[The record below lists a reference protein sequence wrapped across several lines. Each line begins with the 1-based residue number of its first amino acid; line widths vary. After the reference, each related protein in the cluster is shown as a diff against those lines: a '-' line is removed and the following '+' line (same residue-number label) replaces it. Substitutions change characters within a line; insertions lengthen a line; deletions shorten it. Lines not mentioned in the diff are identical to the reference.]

1 MLKPSYIFL
10 WIIFHITAVEL
21 PNKIK
26 KGGLPQIPVTEL
38 VYKSRF
44 SEAVVYYKSLE
55 KIKYKEEWYSLAF
68 AFDCLGYVDTAEK
81 VMNRMFKQFPD
92 KITPEDKLLYSSV
105 LRKKSFYQI
114 SDSLIKDLKTTS
126 SYASQPVFAQFSD
139 ANFLETADNEEFL
152 DVNLEHF
159 RSVDGHDVYGIIKSP
174 VDKKLYMHERLPV
187 YSGLMNNVSLA
198 DTKPYGRIKEI
209 QNLNDTIIS
218 HSTLISKQVW
228 NRHLDL
234 TEIDQFGNQFV
245 TISAP
250 LVNDYDKYL
259 LNIRVMKYDT
269 ARSKIVFKEIGF
281 DRLAYNS
288 SGLAINPY
296 HTNCIFSS
304 DMDGSLGMADLHMG
318 ALVYGVDGIPV
329 VSEFYNLGSVVNS
342 IKGEYDATFLSN
354 DIIMFASEGHVGFG
368 SRDLFAFHLV
378 SQKLVNLG
386 AAVNSRFDEI
396 TPKYIDGFL
405 YFSSNRIANRYDVFR
420 CPLDVNRLENL
431 LNPVI
436 DSVDITVYGG
446 SDVVSNDI
454 SRKVESFK
462 QIRKRLKEEDP
473 RKYNYTRGVDF
484 LLADDSVRVRTIDEI
499 DSISDYQDYKFMT
512 LFHPY
517 GDIVIEAEFEK
528 ELQLLARL
536 LKKRKD
542 WAVVIR
548 SHTDCNGSEK
558 SNMNLSKERAGFLA
572 DYLKYLK
579 VAVGQIIIEG
589 LGEAFPINH
598 CFEGSP
604 CTEEELARNRRTEL
618 LLIKH
623 L

>member
-26 KGGLPQIPVTEL
+26 KKGLPYVPVTEL
-38 VYKSRF
+38 VARNRF
-44 SEAVVYYKSLE
+44 AEAIVHYKSLE
-55 KIKYKEEWYSLAF
+55 KVEYKEEWYSLAF
-68 AFDCLGYVDTAEK
+68 AFDCLGYVDTAEIL
-81 VMNRMFKQFPD
+81 MSRMFKRFPD

-105 LRKKSFYQI
+105 LRKKSSYET
-114 SDSLIKDLKTTS
+114 SDSLIKELKTNS
-126 SYASQPVFAQFSD
+126 LYASQSVFAQFSD
-139 ANFLETADNEEFL
+139 AEFLKTAENEEFL

-159 RSVDGHDVYGIIKSP
+159 RSVEGNDVYGIIKSP
-174 VDKKLYMHERLPV
+174 IDEKLYMHERQPV
-187 YSGLMNNVSLA
+187 YSGLVNNVSSA

-218 HSTLISKQVW
+218 NSTLISKQVW

-250 LVNDYDKYL
+250 LINDFDKYL
-259 LNIRVMKYDT
+259 LNIRLMKYDT
-269 ARSKIVFKEIGF
+269 AKSKIVFKEIGF

-288 SGLAINPY
+288 SGLAVNPS
-296 HTNCIFSS
+296 HTNCVFSS
-304 DMDGSLGMADLHMG
+304 DIDGSLGMADLHMG
-318 ALVYGVDGIPV
+318 TLVYGEDGNPE

-342 IKGEYDATFLSN
+342 IKGEYDATFISD

-368 SRDLFAFHLV
+368 SKDLFAFHLG

-386 AAVNSRFDEI
+386 AAINSRFDEI
-396 TPKYIDGFL
+396 TPKFIDGFL
-405 YFSSNRIANRYDVFR
+405 YFSSNRIANRYDVFK
-420 CPLDVNRLENL
+420 CSLDINRLENL
-431 LNPVI
+431 LNPAT
-436 DSVDITVYGG
+436 DSVDKTVYGG
-446 SDVVSNDI
+446 SSVVSNET
-454 SRKVESFK
+454 SKKLESFK
-462 QIRKRLKEEDP
+462 QIRKRLKEDDP

-484 LLADDSVRVRTIDEI
+484 LLADDSVRVNTIDEI
-499 DSISDYQDYKFMT
+499 DSLSDYRDYKFMT
-512 LFHPY
+512 LFHPS

-548 SHTDCNGSEK
+548 SHTDRNGSDK
-558 SNMNLSKERAGFLA
+558 ANINLSKERAGFLA

-579 VAVGQIIIEG
+579 VSKEQIIIEG
-589 LGEAFPINH
+589 LGEAYPINH
-598 CFEGSP
+598 CFEGAP
-604 CTEEELARNRRTEL
+604 CTEEELAQNRRTEL